1 MYRQTRTRKNSG
13 SLAKGAGLVLVCVG
27 IMVMLYPAF
36 TSLYAQ
42 YSQTREAARLAQAE
56 DPSPGPAGTPGTETD
71 NPAIAKAP
79 EEGLTRPERPNE
91 SPAPGAT
98 APSPGTT
105 PVAPGTATAEFK
117 GARIEIP
124 AIKVSAT
131 VVRGTTLAS
140 LAKGPGW
147 YEESALPGEGNTAIA
162 GHRTM
167 YGAWF
172 RNTDKLKTGDVV
184 NIIYDGQ
191 VYEYRVEKVFPI
203 ANTDWSVIE
212 PCGYPALTLTTC
224 HPPGSAVQRL
234 VVRAKLVAQSPVS
247 AKGL

>member
-1 MYRQTRTRKNSG
+1 MIWSVFRQTRKRRNTG
-13 SLAKGAGLVLVCVG
+13 SLTKSAGLVLVCVG
-27 IMVMLYPAF
+27 VMVMLYPTF
-36 TSLYAQ
+36 TGLYARYAQ
-42 YSQTREAARLAQAE
+42 MKETARLAQHGAP
-56 DPSPGPAGTPGTETD
+56 DPAPGPAVSSPPGAAEPE
-71 NPAIAKAP
+71 NPVVGRMP
-79 EEGLTRPERPNE
+79 EERLTRPEK
-91 SPAPGAT
+91 PAGTT
-98 APSPGTT
+98 APPPPG
-105 PVAPGTATAEFK
+105 PAADFN

-124 AIKVSAT
+124 AIKVSAA
-131 VVRGTTLAS
+131 VVRGTALAA

-172 RNTDKLKTGDVV
+172 RNTDKLKAGDVI

-203 ANTDWSVIE
+203 SSTDWSVIE

-234 VVRAKLVAQSPVS
+234 VVRAKLE
-247 AKGL
+247 GRR

>member
-1 MYRQTRTRKNSG
+1 MFRQTRTRKNSG
-13 SLAKGAGLVLVCVG
+13 SLARGTGLVLVCVG

-42 YSQTREAARLAQAE
+42 YSQMREAARLAQAG
-56 DPSPGPAGTPGTETD
+56 DPSPGPAPGSPGTEAD
-71 NPAIAKAP
+71 DPAVTRAP
-79 EEGLTRPERPNE
+79 EERPTRPERPDG
-91 SPAPGAT
+91 P
-98 APSPGTT
+98 TT
-105 PVAPGTATAEFK
+105 PTTTSRAPGTAPAEFK

-124 AIKVSAT
+124 AIRVSAT
-131 VVRGTTLAS
+131 VVRGTALAS

-172 RNTDKLKTGDVV
+172 RNTDKLTSGDVI

-203 ANTDWSVIE
+203 SNNDWSVIE
-212 PCGYPALTLTTC
+212 PCGYSALTLTTC

-247 AKGL
+247 ARGL

>member
-1 MYRQTRTRKNSG
+1 VSATE
-13 SLAKGAGLVLVCVG
+13 
-27 IMVMLYPAF
+27 
-36 TSLYAQ
+36 
-42 YSQTREAARLAQAE
+42 SQAPE
-56 DPSPGPAGTPGTETD
+56 DPTVAHR
-71 NPAIAKAP
+71 P
-79 EEGLTRPERPNE
+79 EERMTRPERPAG
-91 SPAPGAT
+91 SPSRAPG
-98 APSPGTT
+98 G
-105 PVAPGTATAEFK
+105 FQ

-131 VVRGTTLAS
+131 VLRGTTLAA

-172 RNTDKLKTGDVV
+172 RNTDKLRAGDVI
-184 NIIYDGQ
+184 NIIYEGQ
-191 VYEYRVEKVFPI
+191 VYEYSVEKVFPI
-203 ANTDWSVIE
+203 SNNDWSVIE

-234 VVRAKLVAQSPVS
+234 VVRARLVERR
-247 AKGL
+247 